1 MAESRNVSNQR
12 RPWIVFR
19 AARVLGRF
27 LTDENY
33 RNAALVR
40 LARPPSLF
48 QPDNFTL
55 PDRYPDLFRLAA
67 REVEDGADKR
77 ILSFGCSTGEEVFA
91 LRQYFPSAQ
100 IQGVDINRHNIAICL
115 RKLARDPDPTIS
127 FRVDDS
133 LADQPAESYDV
144 VFCMAVFRHGALG
157 DRMRERCDEFIRFQD
172 FDEVTGDIARCLKS
186 GGLLFIENSHFRF
199 SDTRAYSDFDA
210 LTEARRPHLET
221 DGPIYDRDNRL
232 VAGVAWRDVA
242 FRKSRP
248 GADQGLRATAP

>member
-1 MAESRNVSNQR
+1 MTGDASSKS
-12 RPWIVFR
+12 RPWIVYR
-19 AARVLGRF
+19 AVRVLGWF

-55 PDRYPDLFRLAA
+55 PDRYPDLFRFAA
-67 REVEDGADKR
+67 REVGDGAEKR

-91 LRQYFPSAQ
+91 LRRYFPSAE

-115 RKLARDPDPTIS
+115 RKLTQNPDPGIA
-127 FRVDDS
+127 FRVADS
-133 LADQPAESYDV
+133 LADQPAESYDI

-157 DRMRERCDEFIRFQD
+157 DRTRERCDEYIRFGD
-172 FDEVTGDIARCLKS
+172 FDRATGDIARCLKP

-199 SDTRAYSDFDA
+199 SDTRAHRDFRA
-210 LTEARRPHLET
+210 LTEVRQSHLDR
-221 DGPIYDRDNRL
+221 DGPIYDQDNRL
-232 VAGVAWRDVA
+232 VPGVTWRDVA
-242 FRKSRP
+242 FRKVRRDASE
-248 GADQGLRATAP
+248 GLESTR